1 MTHPWLAA
9 IRPKT
14 LGLSVSPVLLGTVL
28 AWSEQGVLHW
38 LPALAALLAA
48 MAIQIGTNL
57 HNDAADHLKGT
68 DTPDR
73 LGPPR
78 ASALGLLD
86 PRQVKRAAFLAFG
99 LAFALGIYLVFQGG
113 WPILLLGLASLA
125 AGAAYSGGPWPIS
138 ESPLGELFVWL
149 FFGLGAVGGSYWL
162 QTGQLSWILLP
173 PAAALGAFAAA
184 VLVVNNY
191 RDKYTDARAG
201 RKTLAVLLPP
211 AASRLAY
218 ALLMLGPFLL
228 PGILWQDAFRWW
240 LLPAL
245 LAALYLVWLM
255 YHTPH
260 GRQLNALLG
269 LTARFQLLFTVFFSL
284 EILFS
289 GTG

>member
-1 MTHPWLAA
+1 MRHPWLAA

-86 PRQVKRAAFLAFG
+86 AGRVKRAAFLAFG
-99 LAFALGIYLVFQGG
+99 VAFVLGIYLVYWGG
-113 WPILLLGLASLA
+113 WPILLLGLASLV

-138 ESPLGELFVWL
+138 ESPLGEVFVWL

-162 QTGQLSWILLP
+162 QTGQLSWSLLP
-173 PAAALGAFAAA
+173 PATALGAFAAA

-191 RDKYTDARAG
+191 RDMYTDARAG

-211 AASRLAY
+211 VASRLAY

-228 PGILWQDAFRWW
+228 PGILWQDVLRWW

-245 LAALYLVWLM
+245 LLALYLVWLM
-255 YHTPH
+255 YHIPH

-269 LTARFQLLFTVFFSL
+269 RTARFQLLFTLFFSL
-284 EILFS
+284 EILLS
-289 GTG
+289 GRG